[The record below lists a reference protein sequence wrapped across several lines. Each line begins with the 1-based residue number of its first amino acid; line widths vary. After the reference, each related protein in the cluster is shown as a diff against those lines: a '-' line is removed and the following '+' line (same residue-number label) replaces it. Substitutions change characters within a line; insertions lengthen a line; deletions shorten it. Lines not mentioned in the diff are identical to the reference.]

1 MRDFNVL
8 ERQEHYFRC
17 SVDNIASRY
26 CRIVIDEN
34 SRDLP
39 LGKSTLHVEE
49 VTDRY
54 EHRGKDCVFRLTLP
68 VAEQH
73 SIEICTLNAGP
84 KNRFTY
90 KECLRLGGKWEPV
103 INEWVFS
110 GSVKDQVSHLE
121 TIVHSKPVTV
131 EVLFKET
138 ITAPQKELTLFGV
151 ELVKGLNINFTPIMH
166 KGITVKKGDISYVT
180 GPNAKTIA
188 RAGTLV
194 RLIVPQQMLES
205 TLYREEYFAA
215 LDYRVIKTRAK
226 RSSK

>member
-8 ERQEHYFRC
+8 ERQDHYFRC

-34 SRDLP
+34 SQDLP

-54 EHRGKDCVFRLTLP
+54 QHHGKDCVFRLTLP
-68 VAEQH
+68 FAEQD

-84 KNRFTY
+84 KNSFTY

-110 GSVKDQVSHLE
+110 GSVKDQVTKLE
-121 TIVHSKPVTV
+121 TIVRSKQVTV

-138 ITAPQKELTLFGV
+138 ITAPQKALTLFGF

-166 KGITVKKGDISYVT
+166 KGVTVKKGDISYVA
-180 GPNAKTIA
+180 GPDAKTIA

-194 RLIVPQQMLES
+194 RLSVPQQMVES
-205 TLYREEYFAA
+205 TLFREEYFAA